1 MSFFQAVIS
10 GIVQGVAEFLPISSS
25 GHLVILHKLMGISEP
40 EILFDIFLHL
50 GTLAAVF
57 IVFGREIAE
66 SVTTKKRIGFLILL
80 ASAVTFVFVLA
91 FVKNIEAAFS
101 NVRFVGAM
109 LVITGV
115 WLIAGNFIR
124 LAPRNSIENI
134 KAARDEFCLRQDSGS
149 MTAFKACLIGLVQGI
164 AALPGIS
171 RSGATI
177 STGLFL
183 GLDGQTA
190 ARFSF
195 LLAIPAIL
203 GAFLFKIKEAGFD
216 PEGINI
222 NYFIGF
228 FISCIAGVLS
238 LKLLLKVLYRNR
250 FHWFGVY
257 CILVGIIVI
266 VFLKA

>member
-1 MSFFQAVIS
+1 MGLLEAVIS

-25 GHLVILHKLMGISEP
+25 GHLVVLHKLTGSSEP
-40 EILFDIFLHL
+40 EILFDLFLHL
-50 GTLAAVF
+50 GTLVAIF
-57 IVFGREIAE
+57 IVFGRDIIE
-66 SVTTKKRIGFLILL
+66 SFTTKKRAGFLILL
-80 ASAVTFVFVLA
+80 GSAVTFVFVLF

-101 NVRFVGAM
+101 NVRTVGIM
-109 LVITGV
+109 FIVTGA

-124 LAPRNSIENI
+124 FGTE
-134 KAARDEFCLRQDSGS
+134 G
-149 MTAFKACLIGLVQGI
+149 MTAFKAGLIGLAQGI

-183 GLDGQTA
+183 GLDGQDS

-203 GAFLFKIKEAGFD
+203 GAFLFKIKEAGLNFS
-216 PEGINI
+216 GINV
-222 NYFIGF
+222 NYFIGS
-228 FISCIAGVLS
+228 FIACIVGVLS
-238 LKLLLKVLYRNR
+238 LKLLLKALYRNK

-257 CILVGIIVI
+257 CILAGITVI
-266 VFLKA
+266 LFLKP